1 VVTKKDKHLAAA
13 QKYLERGS
21 FEKALTEFQGAV
33 KEDPKDTRTWL
44 RMAEVYVRLGHNDKA
59 TEVYQKTVDLYV
71 EQGFFQRAVAV
82 YKNIIKLSPDFVE
95 ARTKLADV
103 FRQLGLLSDAVQQLE
118 QAAALF
124 QKSNRNPEAL
134 SAIKQIIDLN
144 PEQPT
149 PHIRYAELASQTG
162 AIKDATAEF
171 GEAAKLLKA
180 QGRTEEFLRV
190 AERLLHY
197 EPDNLAMAL
206 EVASKYLDSN
216 NARAALP
223 RLKPVFEA
231 RPRDPEVL
239 DLLARSFEQLNQPHK
254 TLPVLKELARVYAEA
269 GRISER
275 NQAAQRAL
283 AMDPNDAEM
292 QELLSRPHGAPVRP
306 PTAPIPRIKT
316 PSPMPSLTPL
326 PTTTAAPKRP
336 VTITFSEMEV
346 PQALRNKYVSL
357 PAEPLP
363 ASMSER
369 INIATGLV
377 EKPEGDAEVKRI
389 LAEADVF
396 VKYGLVER
404 AADHLRRV
412 FERVPTHQGAHERL
426 AAVLV
431 QLGRKTEAAAE
442 YETLAQQFQSSK
454 PESAGGYARKALEL
468 NPGARRALEV
478 LGSVG
483 GSTGGVIEGSMPRS
497 RAPSSESSIS
507 MELRMGTPEPDIL
520 ESDEIEVLSD
530 GVEAIEEEEFGPPSG
545 TTGDKPE
552 GPPPSTPQGVP
563 PATTAA
569 TTASSGLQ
577 LQPTAGAS
585 NPFSPS
591 ARVPPAARIAGPFAA
606 ARTALGDDPGFDD
619 EGANGG
625 GKTEIG
631 GSILPEVEAETS
643 DTPSEPNPA
652 VASELEQIDF
662 FIDQGVADEALA
674 MLDEIDGRYPGNP
687 LIAERRQRLAA
698 LQFSRPPTQGAV
710 PARPHGEPPA
720 PASHPATAQPNTG
733 EQDIETHADL
743 GIMEKTMERYGAA
756 IDHFKALLADP
767 KREVFALSMIGECS
781 EALGDPAEA
790 IRCYQDAL
798 KRPSAT
804 AAEATQLYYQLGGV
818 FHNLGDQS
826 EALYYFERV
835 YKRDPKFRD
844 IQQRLAGLKAK
855 PAAR

>member
-21 FEKALTEFQGAV
+21 FEKALAEFQGAV
-33 KEDPKDTRTWL
+33 KDDPKDTRTWL

-82 YKNIIKLSPDFVE
+82 YKNIIKLSPDFIE

-124 QKSNRNPEAL
+124 QRSNRNADAL

-144 PEQPT
+144 PDQPN

-162 AIKDATAEF
+162 AAKEAATEF

-180 QGRTEEFLRV
+180 QGRTDEFLRV

-197 EPDNLAMAL
+197 EPENHAVSL
-206 EVASKYLDSN
+206 EVASKYLDHN
-216 NARAALP
+216 NARAALS
-223 RLKPVFEA
+223 RLKSVFEA
-231 RPRDPEVL
+231 KPRDAEVL
-239 DLLARSFEQLNQPHK
+239 DLLARTFEQLGQPHK
-254 TLPVLKELARVYAEA
+254 VLPVLKELARVHSEA

-275 NQAAQRAL
+275 NQAAQRVL
-283 AMDPNDAEM
+283 SMDPNDIEM
-292 QELLSRPHGAPVRP
+292 QELLGRGRSGLPKTPTPPSVGSRL
-306 PTAPIPRIKT
+306 TT

-326 PTTTAAPKRP
+326 PAPSASGTGGRRP
-336 VTITFSEMEV
+336 VSITFSEMEV
-346 PQALRNKYVSL
+346 PAALRNKYVSQ

-369 INIATGLV
+369 INIATGMV
-377 EKPEGDAEVKRI
+377 EKSEGDAEVKRI

-431 QLGRKTEAAAE
+431 QLNRKREAAAE
-442 YETLAQQFQSSK
+442 YETLAQQFRVSK
-454 PESAGGYARKALEL
+454 PEAAVGYARKALEL
-468 NPGARRALEV
+468 DPSARRALEV
-478 LGSVG
+478 LGAV
-483 GSTGGVIEGSMPRS
+483 EGSIPRAT
-497 RAPSSESSIS
+497 APSSESSIS
-507 MELRMGTPEPDIL
+507 MEIRMRTPEPDVL
-520 ESDEIEVLSD
+520 ESDEIEVLGES
-530 GVEAIEEEEFGPPSG
+530 VVAEEFGDQAG
-545 TTGDKPE
+545 TVG
-552 GPPPSTPQGVP
+552 GPQASLTPIAPRPAGEYAFGRGTPTQG
-563 PATTAA
+563 AQGTQGTEE
-569 TTASSGLQ
+569 
-577 LQPTAGAS
+577 
-585 NPFSPS
+585 
-591 ARVPPAARIAGPFAA
+591 
-606 ARTALGDDPGFDD
+606 GFDGESTD
-619 EGANGG
+619 GD

-631 GSILPEVEAETS
+631 GSALPEVEAQVS
-643 DTPSEPNPA
+643 DTPESGTVSFEA
-652 VASELEQIDF
+652 DDAILADLEQIDF
-662 FIDQGVADEALA
+662 FIEQGVVDEASA
-674 MLDEIDGRYPGNP
+674 MLDDLEARYPRHAS
-687 LIAERRQRLAA
+687 IFERRNKIAA
-698 LQFSRPPTQGAV
+698 QQSPSAPSQGAV
-710 PARPHGEPPA
+710 PAQVHGVPSRPTEDPRSPRTTAGLAA
-720 PASHPATAQPNTG
+720 PKREGGDVDTQ
-733 EQDIETHADL
+733 ADL
-743 GIMEKTMERYGAA
+743 GIMEKTMERYDAA
-756 IDHFKALLADP
+756 IEHFKALLVDP

-781 EALGDPAEA
+781 ESLGDSAQA

-804 AAEATQLYYQLGGV
+804 TAEATQLYYQLGSV
-818 FHNLGDQS
+818 FYNLGDQS

-835 YKRDPKFRD
+835 FKRDPSFRD
-844 IQQRLAGLKAK
+844 IQQRLASLKSQAG
-855 PAAR
+855 AR